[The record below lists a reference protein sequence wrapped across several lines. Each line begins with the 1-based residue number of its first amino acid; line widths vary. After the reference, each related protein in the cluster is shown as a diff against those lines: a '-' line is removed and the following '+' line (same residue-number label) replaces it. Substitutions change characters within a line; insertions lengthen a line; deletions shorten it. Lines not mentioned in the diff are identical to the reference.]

1 MLLNAHPAHRAGT
14 YQISKWG
21 DGGREHQ
28 GLALK
33 LVFLRGHS
41 EAGPVSVKKKKKN
54 WGLESKATTDMDFL
68 FEGEVLLQDTQRY
81 SQQEETGKSKSLLPF
96 PSEVSL

>member
-28 GLALK
+28 ELALG

-41 EAGPVSVKKKKKN
+41 AAGPVSVKKKN
-54 WGLESKATTDMDFL
+54 WGLESRATTDMNFH

-81 SQQEETGKSKSLLPF
+81 SQQEETGKNKSLLPF
-96 PSEVSL
+96 PAEVSL